1 MGKDP
6 SEIREEIEQTRGEMG
21 ETIEALGHKADV
33 KTRAKE
39 NIAGKR
45 DRVRERITG
54 ASSRVGDATP
64 DAEQVKQGA
73 KRAAGVAQEN
83 PIGLALGSVAVGFI
97 AGMLLPSTRVEDEK
111 IGPMADEV
119 KERVKE
125 TGQEALER
133 GKEVAQDAAQSA
145 KETAQKHGRQQAQD
159 LRDSAQQKAQEAKPS
174 TSQGSAGGTGS

>member
-1 MGKDP
+1 VGKDP

-21 ETIEALGHKADV
+21 ETVEALGHKADV

-64 DAEQVKQGA
+64 DAEQVKQRA

-119 KERVKE
+119 KDRVKE

-145 KETAQKHGRQQAQD
+145 KETAQQRGQQQAQD
-159 LRDSAQQKAQEAKPS
+159 LRDTAQQKAGEATEAAKRAAPKS
-174 TSQGSAGGTGS
+174 TRE